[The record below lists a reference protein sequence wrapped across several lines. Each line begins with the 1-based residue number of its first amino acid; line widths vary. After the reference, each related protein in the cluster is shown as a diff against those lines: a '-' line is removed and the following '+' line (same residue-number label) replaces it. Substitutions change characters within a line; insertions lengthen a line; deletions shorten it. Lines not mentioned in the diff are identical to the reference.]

1 VGAPAIDKTMM
12 CTDAL
17 VQRFSTRS
25 SGDVVRAGNAWVLFT
40 YDLDGSGKAVNISA
54 INSVSGKALAKLAL
68 KDLQDSLFKRDVLR
82 TGCKALITVSVV

>member
-1 VGAPAIDKTMM
+1 MM

-17 VQRFSTRS
+17 VKRFSTSS
-25 SGDVVRAGNAWVLFT
+25 SGDVLRAGNAWVLFT

-54 INSVSGKALAKLAL
+54 INSISGTALAKLAL